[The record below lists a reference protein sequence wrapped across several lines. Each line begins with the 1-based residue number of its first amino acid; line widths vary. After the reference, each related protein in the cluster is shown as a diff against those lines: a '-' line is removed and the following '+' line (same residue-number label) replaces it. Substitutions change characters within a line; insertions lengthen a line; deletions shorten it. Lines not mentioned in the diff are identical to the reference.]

1 MKKKQ
6 FIIVGQGLAGSMLAY
21 FLIKKGH
28 DVMVYD
34 EGHGTAASSVAAG
47 LINPITG
54 RRLVKSDNIDVL
66 LPFAEKTYMEIES
79 FLGIKLWYP
88 REIYWTLSDIKEEND
103 WAIRASLPEVKH
115 YIQEDF
121 DKKKYKNFFN
131 EKINFGVVKNAAQVD
146 LVLFIAAF
154 RFFLKEKNMLT
165 EKRYDFINSHQQET
179 VIYCEG
185 AQARFNPLWSWL
197 PFNVV
202 KGEALHLKL
211 ESENLKN
218 VIKNN
223 VNIIPQEGQNCY
235 WLGSNYEWNPTDSSP
250 TPSIKEGFLNEL
262 NQFLNIDYQ
271 VIAHKSAIRPA
282 TKDRKLFIGF
292 HPENPFCAIFNG
304 LGAKGTSLAP
314 FWANHFANVLID
326 TEKLS
331 DVMSIQR
338 FD

>member
-21 FLIKKGH
+21 FLMKKGQ
-28 DVMVYD
+28 DVLVFD
-34 EGHGTAASSVAAG
+34 EGHKEAASSVAAG

-54 RRLVKSDNIDVL
+54 RRIVKSDNIDVL
-66 LPFAEKTYMEIES
+66 LPFAEKTYQEIET

-103 WAIRASLPEVKH
+103 WAIRSSLPEVAH
-115 YIQEDF
+115 YIQQNGNTEIGKDF
-121 DKKKYKNFFN
+121 LKEN
-131 EKINFGVVKNAAQVD
+131 INFGVVKNAAQVD
-146 LVLFIAAF
+146 LALLIAAF
-154 RFFLKEKNMLT
+154 RNFLKEKNCLI
-165 EKRYDFINSHQQET
+165 EKKYDSENSDNHT
-179 VIYCEG
+179 VVVYCEG

-202 KGEALHLKL
+202 KGEALHLQI
-211 ESENLKN
+211 NGTILKD

-223 VNIIPQEGQNCY
+223 VNIIPLEHQNAY
-235 WLGSNYEWNPTDSSP
+235 WVGSNYEWNPTNSSP
-250 TPSIKEGFLNEL
+250 TQAVKDGFLEIL
-262 NQFLNIDYQ
+262 DQLLSIDYE
-271 VIAHKSAIRPA
+271 VITHKSAIRPA

-292 HPENPFCAIFNG
+292 HPERSNCAIFNG

-314 FWANHFANVLID
+314 FWANHFATVLSEG
-326 TEKLS
+326 EKLS
-331 DVMSIQR
+331 EIMDIQR